1 MSVIPVVP
9 YLSTELAGCLM
20 SPKIIRDVRKQVR
33 HPKLSRKKEKK
44 NSTHFHLTTIP
55 AVPYLP
61 TELVGCSMGSEISCG
76 ARKQVR
82 HLRIYQKKERKKKK
96 EKSTHFHLTTILA
109 IKSSYLILHQ
119 LSESTRQTPPT
130 LTFL

>member
-82 HLRIYQKKERKKKK
+82 HLRLYQKKRKKKRK
-96 EKSTHFHLTTILA
+96 KN
-109 IKSSYLILHQ
+109 
-119 LSESTRQTPPT
+119 P
-130 LTFL
+130 LTFT